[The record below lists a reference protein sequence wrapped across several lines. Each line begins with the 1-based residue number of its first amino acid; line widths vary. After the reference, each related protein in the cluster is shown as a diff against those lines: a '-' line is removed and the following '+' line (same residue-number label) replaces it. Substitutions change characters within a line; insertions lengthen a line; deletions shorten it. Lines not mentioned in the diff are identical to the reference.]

1 MGRNGSG
8 GQFEGRGGINGEIRP
23 TRARAPRGRGVA
35 AVGQRT
41 DQLRDRRMVTVYYQG
56 HGTQIAY
63 TIVSGSAL
71 PVPAGTVVRKGAER
85 LRTLSVDGR
94 LVVTWRRA
102 GHTCVLTGMGV
113 TADQL

>member
-1 MGRNGSG
+1 MVTDY
-8 GQFEGRGGINGEIRP
+8 RGL
-23 TRARAPRGRGVA
+23 
-35 AVGQRT
+35 GQRV
-41 DQLRDRRMVTVYYQG
+41 LNG
-56 HGTQIAY
+56 LIAGGLT

-113 TADQL
+113 TADQLEQLAAYR